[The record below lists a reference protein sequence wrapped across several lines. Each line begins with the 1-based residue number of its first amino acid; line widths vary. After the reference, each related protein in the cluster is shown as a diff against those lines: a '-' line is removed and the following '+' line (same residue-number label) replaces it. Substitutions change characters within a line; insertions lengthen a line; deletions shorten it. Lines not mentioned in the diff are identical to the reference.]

1 MANDQAT
8 PDRDDRPS
16 KGLSDALRLEL
27 DLLETLASTTEKDSP
42 APSGRLILLVADDD
56 PEIRGYISRCV
67 LALSESIG
75 TVVEAANGS
84 QALEHLRHH
93 GADILVSD
101 VVMPVLDGF
110 ELCRIIRRDPI
121 LRDLPILLITGEG
134 DRRHMERESARAG
147 ANSVLA
153 KPFNAR
159 RLCDRI
165 ELLLRSRSPPPT
177 DEASEDDR
185 TDPDPHDGKNSTQEE
200 S

>member
-1 MANDQAT
+1 MSCARFHSDDFMFADGLGGGDHT
-8 PDRDDRPS
+8 EHPDRS
-16 KGLSDALRLEL
+16 
-27 DLLETLASTTEKDSP
+27 
-42 APSGRLILLVADDD
+42 LI
-56 PEIRGYISRCV
+56 R
-67 LALSESIG
+67 SE
-75 TVVEAANGS
+75 
-84 QALEHLRHH
+84 H

-177 DEASEDDR
+177 DEASEDHR
-185 TDPDPHDGKNSTQEE
+185 TDPDPHDGENSTQEE